1 MPLGSNL
8 ARPRRLI
15 VSIDLLWEKKSKIF
29 FSETTGH
36 TALIF
41 CMWQWLMVLY
51 INCASH
57 APGVKFG
64 HAPGVDSL
72 HRLWHNS
79 LIRISTFR
87 EFRSQQFHEG
97 HNLFANCRWKHGG
110 DSLFACFFCALKVY
124 YCLNQLFF
132 YGTYS
137 LGYGIKAITFCSRI
151 CCFLFTFLCEKL
163 CNSCSVGVKHE
174 YL

>member
-15 VSIDLLWEKKSKIF
+15 VSIDLLWEKNSKIF

-64 HAPGVDSL
+64 HATGVDSF
-72 HRLWHNS
+72 HRLTMGKTNK
-79 LIRISTFR
+79 
-87 EFRSQQFHEG
+87 
-97 HNLFANCRWKHGG
+97 NLLLR
-110 DSLFACFFCALKVY
+110 
-124 YCLNQLFF
+124 NQKAQSF
-132 YGTYS
+132 YILYVAMFGSPHY
-137 LGYGIKAITFCSRI
+137 
-151 CCFLFTFLCEKL
+151 KL
-163 CNSCSVGVKHE
+163 CHSCPWVKFGHAPGVNSVHA
-174 YL
+174 

>member
-15 VSIDLLWEKKSKIF
+15 VSIDLLWEKNSKIF
-29 FSETTGH
+29 ISETTGH

-72 HRLWHNS
+72 HRL
-79 LIRISTFR
+79 TM
-87 EFRSQQFHEG
+87 G
-97 HNLFANCRWKHGG
+97 KT
-110 DSLFACFFCALKVY
+110 K
-124 YCLNQLFF
+124 
-132 YGTYS
+132 
-137 LGYGIKAITFCSRI
+137 K
-151 CCFLFTFLCEKL
+151 KL
-163 CNSCSVGVKHE
+163 
-174 YL
+174 L

>member
-15 VSIDLLWEKKSKIF
+15 VSIDLLWEKSSKIF

-41 CMWQWLMVLY
+41 CMWQWLMVIY

-72 HRLWHNS
+72 IHVIPPSSSGRLQEMSHKIYQNS
-79 LIRISTFR
+79 SKIYLFSYKIQNLPEMDQEVSYIFYTF
-87 EFRSQQFHEG
+87 FK
-97 HNLFANCRWKHGG
+97 NLPEME
-110 DSLFACFFCALKVY
+110 
-124 YCLNQLFF
+124 
-132 YGTYS
+132 
-137 LGYGIKAITFCSRI
+137 
-151 CCFLFTFLCEKL
+151 EK
-163 CNSCSVGVKHE
+163 SP
-174 YL
+174 